1 MEYHCL
7 IGFKMLTVCSPCW
20 PTSTSARNNGSSTTD
35 LLLCS
40 QSLFCALDTL
50 KIGVYPSSSGQ
61 EKQMTNLS
69 RVDKR
74 PHMETEEIKM
84 AGKHRKG
91 NQYAEVGKHLGM
103 NAKHPHLGSKPSVN
117 TDGYFSLQQLNEAVP
132 LGVSHVITHEHRVL
146 RAQSFPDLA
155 PFTAV
160 QQSTAPAV
168 IPHFYHFLLSSNVW
182 SLLHSQ
188 TTGRERS
195 CSYKCAE
202 LPS

>member
-1 MEYHCL
+1 MAALPL
-7 IGFKMLTVCSPCW
+7 ISCYVPKVYFVPWILWKLVYIPLLVAKKSKW
-20 PTSTSARNNGSSTTD
+20 QISAGWTRGP
-35 LLLCS
+35 
-40 QSLFCALDTL
+40 
-50 KIGVYPSSSGQ
+50 IW
-61 EKQMTNLS
+61 KQ
-69 RVDKR
+69 
-74 PHMETEEIKM
+74 EIKM

-117 TDGYFSLQQLNEAVP
+117 TDGYFSSQQLNEAVP

-160 QQSTAPAV
+160 QQSTPPAV

-195 CSYKCAE
+195 CSYKCAD